1 MTCWPGRTDEAFAG
15 VGVVGRTDGALRPLS
30 TIAAIA
36 TRDDAAI
43 DGIGTCWPGRT
54 DGALRSSSATAS
66 QEGGPGPLVG
76 PLVGPTTAGPTRHCA
91 RLEA

>member
-36 TRDDAAI
+36 THDDAAI

-54 DGALRSSSATAS
+54 DG
-66 QEGGPGPLVG
+66 GP
-76 PLVGPTTAGPTRHCA
+76 
-91 RLEA
+91 